1 MDRPNPAR
9 MVRQHLES
17 LARAGVTHLPKPP
30 QAVPPGEDTPPA
42 QPTVAKSGEG
52 PQESAEI
59 LREET
64 KPSIVRPTVRRE
76 ESLFDAAD
84 RTPALSPEERTQ
96 RLAALKE
103 QVADCTRCPALVEC
117 RTQTVFGVGS
127 PTAKLCFI
135 GEAPGQEEDRQ
146 GEPFIGAAG
155 QLLNRILEACTLKR
169 EEVYIL
175 NVLKCR
181 PPGNRNP
188 LPDEAANC
196 RTFLEQ
202 QLKIIRP
209 SYLCALGGVA
219 AQALLETNVSIGKLR
234 GRFHSYQGI
243 PLLCTYHPAYLLRN
257 PSAKRYVW
265 DDMKILMAEMGIE
278 V

>member
-9 MVRQHLES
+9 MLRQHLES

-30 QAVPPGEDTPPA
+30 QAVPPGDDALPP
-42 QPTVAKSGEG
+42 QPITALSGEG
-52 PQESAEI
+52 PKESAKI
-59 LREET
+59 PREET
-64 KPSIVRPTVRRE
+64 KPSTVRPTVRRE

-84 RTPALSPEERTQ
+84 RSPALSPEERTK

-103 QVADCTRCPALVEC
+103 QVADCTRCSALVEC

-127 PTAKLCFI
+127 PTAKLCFV

-146 GEPFIGAAG
+146 GEPFVGAAG
-155 QLLNRILEACTLKR
+155 QLLNRILAACTLKR

-196 RTFLEQ
+196 RPFLEQ
-202 QLKIIRP
+202 QLEIIRP

-219 AQALLETNVSIGKLR
+219 SQALLETNLSIGKLR

-265 DDMKILMAEMGIE
+265 DDMKILMAEMGIQL
-278 V
+278 